1 MLHPATLFSIKN
13 GRLKKRF
20 GVSTFNGLINQ
31 NDQSKTMMLKLT
43 IKDILKQKSFGGI
56 AIVSGILLGLIYYFL
71 TLSSVFNHF
80 AMDVVVSPQYI
91 AASVGLTVVVAVLG
105 GINIALVVYNIK
117 TQRMNLQKGGSSAIF
132 GGALAAFTPGC
143 PACTTSLT
151 AVLGIVGG
159 LAIFPLQ
166 GLELKFISIAAL
178 SFSIWWAM
186 RSINKASC
194 CMMES
199 N

>member
-1 MLHPATLFSIKN
+1 
-13 GRLKKRF
+13 
-20 GVSTFNGLINQ
+20 
-31 NDQSKTMMLKLT
+31 MMLKLT
-43 IKDILKQKSFGGI
+43 IKDILKQKSFGVI
-56 AIVSGILLGLIYYFL
+56 AIVSGILLGLAYYFL
-71 TLSSVFNHF
+71 TLSTAIDNF
-80 AMDVVVSPQYI
+80 AIDVAISAQYMAVSI
-91 AASVGLTVVVAVLG
+91 GLTCVVAILG
-105 GINIALVVYNIK
+105 GINIALVAYNIK

-151 AVLGIVGG
+151 AILGIVGG

-166 GLELKFISIAAL
+166 GLELKFVSIAAL

-186 RSINKASC
+186 RNINKASC
-194 CMMES
+194 CTMDS

>member
-1 MLHPATLFSIKN
+1 
-13 GRLKKRF
+13 
-20 GVSTFNGLINQ
+20 
-31 NDQSKTMMLKLT
+31 MMLKLT
-43 IKDILKQKSFGGI
+43 IKDILRQRKFGMIGVI
-56 AIVSGILLGLIYYFL
+56 SGVSLGTLYYFL
-71 TLSSVFNHF
+71 TLEMGLEHM
-80 AMDVVVSPQYI
+80 ATEIELLPMYM
-91 AASVGLTVVVAVLG
+91 AASITLTAVVAILA

-166 GLELKFISIAAL
+166 GMELKFVSIAAL

-186 RSINKASC
+186 RNINKASC
-194 CMMES
+194 CTMES

>member
-1 MLHPATLFSIKN
+1 
-13 GRLKKRF
+13 
-20 GVSTFNGLINQ
+20 
-31 NDQSKTMMLKLT
+31 MLKLA

-56 AIVSGILLGLIYYFL
+56 AIVSGFLLGLIYYFL
-71 TLSSVFNHF
+71 TLSSAVNHNLI
-80 AMDVVVSPQYI
+80 ALVVSPQYL
-91 AASVGLTVVVAVLG
+91 AASIGLTIIVAILG

-132 GGALAAFTPGC
+132 GGALAVFTPGC

-166 GLELKFISIAAL
+166 GLELKFVSIAAL

-186 RSINKASC
+186 RNINKASC
-194 CMMES
+194 CTMEKTD
-199 N
+199 

>member
-1 MLHPATLFSIKN
+1 
-13 GRLKKRF
+13 
-20 GVSTFNGLINQ
+20 
-31 NDQSKTMMLKLT
+31 MMLKLT
-43 IKDILKQKSFGGI
+43 IKDILKQKSFGVI
-56 AIVSGILLGLIYYFL
+56 AIVSGILLGLAYYFL
-71 TLSSVFNHF
+71 TLSTAIDHF
-80 AMDVVVSPQYI
+80 AIDTAISAQYMAVSI
-91 AASVGLTVVVAVLG
+91 GLTCVVAILG
-105 GINIALVVYNIK
+105 GINIALVAYNIK

-151 AVLGIVGG
+151 AILGIVGG

-166 GLELKFISIAAL
+166 GLELKFVSIAAL

-186 RSINKASC
+186 RNINKASC
-194 CMMES
+194 CTMKS

>member
-1 MLHPATLFSIKN
+1 
-13 GRLKKRF
+13 
-20 GVSTFNGLINQ
+20 
-31 NDQSKTMMLKLT
+31 MMLKLT
-43 IKDILKQKSFGGI
+43 VKDILRQKSFGSIAVISGVLLGI
-56 AIVSGILLGLIYYFL
+56 AYYFL
-71 TLSSVFNHF
+71 TLSSATTHF
-80 AMDVVVSPQYI
+80 QIDMVVSPGYI
-91 AASVGLTVVVAVLG
+91 AASIGLTFVVAILG
-105 GINIALVVYNIK
+105 GTNIALVVYNIK
-117 TQRMNLQKGGSSAIF
+117 TQKTMNLKKGGTSAIF

-166 GLELKFISIAAL
+166 GLELKFVSIAAL

-194 CMMES
+194 CTME